1 LNSYAKLKGWV
12 SLFLKGVFMGIAD
25 LVPGVSGGTIAFA
38 LGIHPELL
46 KSLKTLKI
54 SSIKHP
60 KQIAWF
66 LLSAILFGALTSLAL
81 GSHLIYY
88 LLNHPFYQSLLRA
101 LFMGLI
107 LGSIFYC
114 LKKIV
119 KWNLMR
125 FLSLFLGSIAAL
137 TICFFNFNFGD
148 QEAYNVPLK
157 VEIDAVPMAG
167 IANYDFDSHELKDV
181 NLSHLKGLLKDGYIE
196 SNTWIYNQHF
206 QKYVQ
211 ADSCLEFT
219 YNHYIDFK
227 LISCGALAI
236 CAMLLPGISGS
247 QVMQMFGSYETII
260 EAIAIW
266 TKQLT
271 LGSFLNPSFWVLF
284 NVGMGILLGIALFS
298 RIFIFLYRKYYYATL
313 SLLVGFMLGSLPSL
327 WPFWSLSYKLQ
338 LNQIGSKLLL
348 ERLKPLVPN
357 FFEFQTWLVF
367 SMTLIGISI
376 LLLLERIEAKKE
388 DVNVVT

>member
-1 LNSYAKLKGWV
+1 
-12 SLFLKGVFMGIAD
+12 MGIAD

-46 KSLKTLKI
+46 KSLKTLKF
-54 SSIKHP
+54 SSIRHP

-66 LLSAILFGALTSLAL
+66 LLSAILFGALASLAL

-88 LLNHPFYQSLLRA
+88 LLNHLFYQSLLRA

-119 KWNLMR
+119 KWNLAR
-125 FLSLFLGSIAAL
+125 FFSLFLGVIVAL
-137 TICFFNFNFGD
+137 TICFFNFNFAD
-148 QEAYNVPLK
+148 SQAYNVPLK
-157 VEIDAVPMAG
+157 VEIDAFPMDG
-167 IANYDFDSHELKDV
+167 IANYDSESHELKDV
-181 NLSHLKGLLKDGYIE
+181 SLAHLKGLLKDGYIDP
-196 SNTWIYNQHF
+196 NTWIYNQHF
-206 QKYVQ
+206 EKYVQ

-227 LISCGALAI
+227 LITCGALAI

-247 QVMQMFGSYETII
+247 QIMQMFGSYETII

-266 TKQLT
+266 TKQLAH
-271 LGSFLNPSFWVLF
+271 GSIFNSSFWVLL
-284 NVGMGILLGIALFS
+284 NVGVGILLGIALFS
-298 RIFIFLYRKYYYATL
+298 RMLIFFYRKYYYATL

-327 WPFWSLSYKLQ
+327 WPFWSLNYKLQ
-338 LNQIGSKLLL
+338 LNQTGSKLLL
-348 ERLKPLVPN
+348 ERLRPLIPN
-357 FFEFQTWLVF
+357 FFQLQTWVVF
-367 SMTLIGISI
+367 FMTIIGVSI
-376 LLLLERIEAKKE
+376 LLFLERIEAKKQ
-388 DVNVVT
+388 DANVVT

>member
-1 LNSYAKLKGWV
+1 
-12 SLFLKGVFMGIAD
+12 MGIAD

-46 KSLKTLKI
+46 KSLKTLKF
-54 SSIKHP
+54 SSIRHP

-66 LLSAILFGALTSLAL
+66 LLSAVLFGALASLAL

-119 KWNLMR
+119 KWNLRR
-125 FLSLFLGSIAAL
+125 FLSLLLGAVAAL
-137 TICFFNFNFGD
+137 TICFFNLNFTET
-148 QEAYNVPLK
+148 QAYNVPLK
-157 VEIDAVPMAG
+157 VEIKAIPTDG
-167 IANYDFDSHELKDV
+167 IANYDFESHELKDV
-181 NLSHLKGLLKDGYIE
+181 SLAHLKGLLKDGYIDP
-196 SNTWIYNQHF
+196 NTWIYNQQF
-206 QKYVQ
+206 DKYVQ

-219 YNHYIDFK
+219 YNHVIDFK
-227 LISCGALAI
+227 LIICGALAI

-247 QVMQMFGSYETII
+247 QIMQMFGSYETII

-266 TKQLT
+266 TKQLAQ
-271 LGSFLNPSFWVLF
+271 GSIFNSSFWILL
-284 NVGMGILLGIALFS
+284 NVGIGILLGIALFS
-298 RIFIFLYRKYYYATL
+298 RVLIFFYRKYYYATL

-327 WPFWSLSYKLQ
+327 WPFWSLNYKLQ
-338 LNQIGSKLLL
+338 LNQTGAKLLL
-348 ERLKPLVPN
+348 ERLKPLAPN
-357 FFEFQTWLVF
+357 FFQLQTWLIFFMIFLGV
-367 SMTLIGISI
+367 SI
-376 LLLLERIEAKKE
+376 LLFLERIEAKKE
-388 DVNVVT
+388 DTNVVT